1 MNYMQ
6 AIQESHQDP
15 QKLEK
20 LYQQAWRQDETEEFK
35 SGLLACY
42 QERPDNL
49 LYAAWYYRLQEGQP
63 VTRLKTERSRNWKLA
78 IPLSVVTGL
87 IFWALST
94 PELEFLQHLPYIV
107 LLWAPL
113 ATLSALAF
121 LSLTAGK
128 EYRRAGLIGLG
139 LVIACLYI
147 LLLTPRLA
155 ANFQRSYLEL
165 MAIHLPLLCWI
176 ALGVYILGFGS
187 SAANRFAFLIK
198 SIEVMITAGLY
209 LIAGTAFGGITIGL
223 FAALNITLPEI
234 ITRLIYAGGFGL
246 LPILAIAS
254 VYDPTLTPLEQDFY
268 QGLSKLIATM
278 MRLFLPL
285 TLGVL
290 AIYIV
295 AIPFSFMQPFKNR
308 EVLIVYNGML
318 FAIMGLLVGATPHT
332 NPELSPRLQKLLR
345 SGILAVASLTILV
358 SLYALS
364 ATLYRTALGGITLNR
379 FTIIGW
385 NVINVSLLVMAVVGL
400 FKVREG
406 NWVERLKSVYRT
418 GTLAYSVWTVVL
430 ILITPF
436 LFGL

>member
-1 MNYMQ
+1 MDYRKL
-6 AIQESHQDP
+6 ILESSQDA
-15 QKLEK
+15 QKLEE
-20 LYQQAWRQDETEEFK
+20 LYQQARLQEETEEFK

-42 QERPDNL
+42 REYPDNL
-49 LYAAWYYRLQEGQP
+49 LYAAWYFRLQEGQL
-63 VTRLKTERSRNWKLA
+63 VTTLKSEHNRNWKLA

-87 IFWALST
+87 IFWALAT

-113 ATLSALAF
+113 ATLSALVF

-128 EYRRAGLIGLG
+128 ECRRGGLIGFG

-147 LLLTPRLA
+147 LLLAPRLA
-155 ANFQRSYLEL
+155 VNFQRSYLEL

-209 LIAGTAFGGITIGL
+209 LIAGTAFGGLTIGL

-246 LPILAIAS
+246 LPILAVVS
-254 VYDPTLTPLEQDFY
+254 VYDPTLNPIEQDFS
-268 QGLSKLIATM
+268 QGLTKLITTM

-295 AIPFSFMQPFKNR
+295 TIPFSFMQPFKNR

-318 FAIMGLLVGATPHT
+318 FAIMGLLLGATPHT
-332 NPELSPRLQKLLR
+332 IQELSPRLQKLLR
-345 SGILAVASLTILV
+345 NGILMVASLTILI

-364 ATLYRTALGGITLNR
+364 ATLYRTVLGGITLNR

-385 NVINVSLLVMAVVGL
+385 NVINVSLLIMGVVAL
-400 FKVREG
+400 RKVREG
-406 NWVERLKSVYRT
+406 NWVERLKYVYRA

-430 ILITPF
+430 IILAPL
-436 LFGL
+436 LFK